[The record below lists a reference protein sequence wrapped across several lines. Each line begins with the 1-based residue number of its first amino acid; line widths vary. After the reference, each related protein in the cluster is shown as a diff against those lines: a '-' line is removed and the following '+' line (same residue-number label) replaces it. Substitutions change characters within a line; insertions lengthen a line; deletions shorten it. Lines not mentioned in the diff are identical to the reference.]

1 MLKIYYKK
9 RTPETSGNR
18 LIFKRGI
25 LYFMYILC
33 FGYIL
38 REGLILQ
45 EYLQDR
51 AVKTMNYLGF
61 SIYYTLFP
69 IMLGVFLALPE
80 LYKKIKKSG
89 IWKIDWVKIVAVG
102 LPTLPIA
109 CYMWIGV
116 LPLSC
121 QQTHQILIGILL
133 LTMVGKQLLKHL
145 SIQITILLPI
155 QMVIPIILL
164 FLV

>member
-1 MLKIYYKK
+1 
-9 RTPETSGNR
+9 
-18 LIFKRGI
+18 
-25 LYFMYILC
+25 MYILC

-116 LPLSC
+116 LPLSIQNVINKC
-121 QQTHQILIGILL
+121 
-133 LTMVGKQLLKHL
+133 ML
-145 SIQITILLPI
+145 SNNDIINRLAG
-155 QMVIPIILL
+155 IILGYVL
-164 FLV
+164 ISSVYKEKVKDTNNL

>member
-116 LPLSC
+116 LPLSIQNVINKC
-121 QQTHQILIGILL
+121 
-133 LTMVGKQLLKHL
+133 ML
-145 SIQITILLPI
+145 SNNDIINRLAG
-155 QMVIPIILL
+155 IILGYVL
-164 FLV
+164 ISSVYKEKVKDTNN